1 MAKNFFQ
8 VLSDSFKSPRNEILD
23 TGGNV
28 IRPSDSE
35 FWVNFFGWQSA
46 SGQNVSVDKSLR
58 LSAVWACVGLISDT
72 VSTLPLNLYE
82 RLPDGGRRVA
92 SEHQLQDVLHSSPNY
107 NNTPFEFWQIE
118 LAAMLLRGNAYAEIK
133 RTANKVS
140 SINFLLPQS
149 IEPQIQEDGSLRY
162 CYSNKNNTRIISE
175 NDMFHTKAF
184 TLDGITG
191 ISPIQYGAN
200 VIGSAMSADAA
211 ANSTFKNGL
220 MPTVAFSTDKII
232 KKEQREEFRASV
244 REISGAI
251 NAGKSPILEYGLE
264 AKQIGISPEDAQL
277 LESRKFSLE
286 EICRWFRVPPW
297 MIGYTEKNTSWGS
310 GLEQQM
316 IAFVTFNLNPWITR
330 IQQSINKR
338 LLSPEDRSK
347 YYAEFSLDGLL
358 KGDSS
363 ARASFYSAMVNN
375 GIYTRDEVRA
385 KENLPKRG
393 GNADVLTIQTAMAPI
408 DALGKSIN

>member
-1 MAKNFFQ
+1 MAKSFFQ
-8 VLSDSFKSPRNEILD
+8 VIADSIRSPRNEILD
-23 TGGNV
+23 TGGKT

-35 FWVNFFGWQSA
+35 FWANFFGWQSA
-46 SGQNVSVDKSLR
+46 SGQNVSVKKSLK
-58 LSAVWACVGLISDT
+58 LSAVWSCVGLISDT
-72 VSTLPLNLYE
+72 VATLPLNLYE
-82 RLPDGGRRVA
+82 RLPDGGRKIA
-92 SEHQLQDVLHSSPNY
+92 SDHSLQDILHNSPNY

-133 RTANKVS
+133 RSANKVS

-149 IEPQIQEDGSLRY
+149 ITTKIQKDGSLEY
-162 CYSNKNNTRIISE
+162 QYSNQHETRIISE
-175 NDMFHTKAF
+175 NNMFHTRAF
-184 TLDGITG
+184 TLDGTTG

-200 VIGSAMSADAA
+200 VIGSAMSADIA

-220 MPTVAFSTDKII
+220 MPTIAFETDRVI
-232 KKEQREEFRASV
+232 KKEQREEFRESV
-244 REISGAI
+244 QAISGAM
-251 NAGKSPILEYGLE
+251 NAGKSPILEYGLN

-277 LESRKFSLE
+277 LESRKFSIE

-297 MIGYTEKNTSWGS
+297 MIGYTEKSTSWGT

-338 LLSPEDRSK
+338 LLSPEERCK

-363 ARASFYSAMVNN
+363 ARSSFYSAMVNN
-375 GIYTRDEVRA
+375 GIYTRDEVRV

-408 DALGKSIN
+408 DALGKSEK

>member
-1 MAKNFFQ
+1 MARSFFQ
-8 VLSDSFKSPRNEILD
+8 VIADSVRSPKNEILD
-23 TGGNV
+23 TGGKT

-35 FWVNFFGWQSA
+35 FWANFLGWRSA

-92 SEHQLQDVLHSSPNY
+92 SDNQLQDVLHSSPNY

-133 RTANKVS
+133 RIANKVS

-149 IEPQIQEDGSLRY
+149 VTLKEQNDGSIEYEYAHKSGIR
-162 CYSNKNNTRIISE
+162 TISE
-175 NDMFHTKAF
+175 NDMFHTRAF
-184 TLDGITG
+184 SLDGLTG
-191 ISPIQYGAN
+191 ISPIKYGAD
-200 VIGSAMSADAA
+200 VIGSAMSADIA

-220 MPTVAFSTDKII
+220 MPTIAFSTDKII
-232 KKEQREEFRASV
+232 KKEQRDEFRTSV
-244 REISGAI
+244 REISGAM

-264 AKQIGISPEDAQL
+264 AKQIGINPEDAQL
-277 LESRKFSLE
+277 LESRKFSIE

-297 MIGYTEKNTSWGS
+297 MIGYTEKNTSWGA

-330 IQQSINKR
+330 IQQSINKQ
-338 LLSPEDRSK
+338 LLSSTERCK

-375 GIYTRDEVRA
+375 GIYTRDEVRI

-393 GNADVLTIQTAMAPI
+393 GNADVLTIQTSMAPI
-408 DALGKSIN
+408 DALAKSEK

>member
-1 MAKNFFQ
+1 MARSFFQ
-8 VLSDSFKSPRNEILD
+8 VIADSVRSPKNEILD
-23 TGGNV
+23 TGGNT

-35 FWVNFFGWQSA
+35 FWANFLGWRSA

-92 SEHQLQDVLHSSPNY
+92 SDNQLQDVLHSSPNY

-133 RTANKVS
+133 RIANKVS

-149 IEPQIQEDGSLRY
+149 VTLKEQTDGSIEY
-162 CYSNKNNTRIISE
+162 EYKNKSGTRTISE
-175 NDMFHTKAF
+175 NDMFHTRAF
-184 TLDGITG
+184 SLDGLTG
-191 ISPIQYGAN
+191 ISPIKYGAD
-200 VIGSAMSADAA
+200 VIGSAMSADIA

-220 MPTVAFSTDKII
+220 MPTIAFSTDKII
-232 KKEQREEFRASV
+232 KKEQREEFRTSV
-244 REISGAI
+244 REISGAM

-264 AKQIGISPEDAQL
+264 AKQIGINPEDAQL
-277 LESRKFSLE
+277 LESRKFSIE

-297 MIGYTEKNTSWGS
+297 MIGYTEKNTSWGT

-330 IQQSINKR
+330 IQQSINKQ
-338 LLSPEDRSK
+338 LLSSTERCK
-347 YYAEFSLDGLL
+347 YYAEFSLEGLL

-375 GIYTRDEVRA
+375 GIYTRDEVRI

-408 DALGKSIN
+408 DALAKSEK

>member
-8 VLSDSFKSPRNEILD
+8 VIADSVRSPKNEILD
-23 TGGNV
+23 TGGNT

-35 FWVNFFGWQSA
+35 FWANFFGWQSA
-46 SGQNVSVDKSLR
+46 SGQNVSVKTALK
-58 LSAVWACVGLISDT
+58 LSAVWSCVGLISDT
-72 VSTLPLNLYE
+72 VATLPLNLYE
-82 RLPDGGRRVA
+82 RLPDGGRKVA
-92 SEHQLQDVLHSSPNY
+92 SDHSLQDILHNSPNY

-133 RTANKVS
+133 RSTNKVS

-149 IEPQIQEDGSLRY
+149 ITPQTQDDGSLKY
-162 CYSNKNNTRIISE
+162 QYSNKNSSRTISE
-175 NDMFHTKAF
+175 NDMFHTRAF
-184 TLDGITG
+184 TLDGVTG
-191 ISPIQYGAN
+191 ISPIQYGVN
-200 VIGSAMSADAA
+200 VIGSAMSADIA

-220 MPTVAFSTDKII
+220 MPTVAFETDRVI
-232 KKEQREEFRASV
+232 KKEQREEFRESV
-244 REISGAI
+244 QAISGAM
-251 NAGKSPILEYGLE
+251 NAGKSPVLEYGLS

-277 LESRKFSLE
+277 LESRKFSIE

-297 MIGYTEKNTSWGS
+297 MIGYTEKNTSWGT

-338 LLSPEDRSK
+338 LLSPEDRRK

-375 GIYTRDEVRA
+375 GIYTRDEVRV

-408 DALGKSIN
+408 DALGKSEK